1 MSISQPS
8 PEQDAP
14 DTSLPQPGK
23 PPRVLACILCQ
34 QRKVRCDRKFPCAN
48 CVRSRVQCMPAT
60 LAPRRRRRAFPE
72 RELLARV
79 RHYESLLRQNNVNFE
94 PLRNDPSGEDVSP
107 QQAEAP
113 GNESDKERPDSV
125 SADQSSASNTASPG
139 KVHEAKN
146 LWHAM
151 KQEIHDDDDT
161 NEYLSEEYV
170 KEVWDLVSWE
180 RDHLLFG
187 VRNSAVDLSTL
198 HPDPVQILRLWQ
210 IYLDNVNPLL
220 KVTHTPSLQRCII
233 EIAGNIP
240 SVKPELEALMF
251 SIYCISVSTLTTDDC
266 QAMFS
271 HSKEDLITR
280 FHFGC
285 QQALQNCRFLQT
297 SDRNVLTAL
306 FLYLVSLG
314 PKTNP
319 RSMSSMFG
327 MAIRIAERIGIHD
340 ETICAKAPVL
350 EAEMRRRLWWS
361 LKLFDIRI
369 GELADYK
376 SASLGTAWDCHIPL
390 NINDSDLCPEMTR
403 PPEAQS
409 TPTEALFVVTRS
421 MLGDFIRHSRF
432 HLDFIIPASRH
443 ANHSQTDPAGD
454 QLVIM
459 EKRIEEKYLQH
470 CDPDNSL
477 HFMTIWTL
485 RGHLARCHLV
495 QYYSE
500 HLGSPI
506 EETDKQR
513 DISISYALRMLECDT
528 RVMTSP
534 LTKGYI
540 WISQF
545 YFPFLAYVHVTN
557 ELRRRPLCGVA
568 KRAWDVMSDNYE
580 ARLTHRSTNKNP
592 IYDMFSKI
600 VLGAWEACETTMAQK
615 GKSLPVPKMV
625 LHIKL
630 RREQKEALNQT
641 TCVEEPRDGLQMDTF
656 MYNAPAPASMPTR
669 PSELSL
675 TPQMDIRDSYTAVG
689 PNSYLQ
695 SSGRS
700 PLDDSAYQ
708 LDWASLNWTGYSWPG
723 L

>member
-1 MSISQPS
+1 MSMSQPS

-14 DTSLPQPGK
+14 DTSLSQPGK
-23 PPRVLACILCQ
+23 PPRVLACVLCQ

-94 PLRNDPSGEDVSP
+94 PLRNDPNGEDVSP
-107 QQAEAP
+107 QQAESPA
-113 GNESDKERPDSV
+113 NESDKEWPDSV
-125 SADQSSASNTASPG
+125 SASRSSASNIASPG
-139 KVHEAKN
+139 IIHEAKN
-146 LWHAM
+146 FWQAI

-161 NEYLSEEYV
+161 NECLSEEYI
-170 KEVWDLVSWE
+170 KEAFDLASSD

-187 VRNSAVDLSTL
+187 VRNFAVDLSTL

-233 EIAGNIP
+233 EAAGNIP
-240 SVKPELEALMF
+240 TVKPELEALMF

-266 QAMFS
+266 QAMFY
-271 HSKEDLITR
+271 HSKEDLITT

-285 QQALQNCRFLQT
+285 HQALQNCRFLQT
-297 SDRNVLTAL
+297 SDRDVLTAF
-306 FLYLVSLG
+306 FLYLISIG

-327 MAIRIAERIGIHD
+327 IAIRIAERIGIHD
-340 ETICAKAPVL
+340 ETICAKESVL

-361 LKLFDIRI
+361 LKLFDVRI

-390 NINDSDLCPEMTR
+390 NINDSDLCPETTR

-409 TPTEALFVVTRS
+409 TPTEALFVVVRS
-421 MLGDFIRHSRF
+421 MLGDLIRRSRF

-443 ANHSQTDPAGD
+443 AIHSQSDHVGE
-454 QLVIM
+454 QLVVI
-459 EKRIEEKYLQH
+459 EKRIEEEYFQH

-477 HFMTIWTL
+477 HFMTMWTL

-495 QYYSE
+495 EYYSE

-506 EETDKQR
+506 EQTDKQR
-513 DISISYALRMLECDT
+513 DTSIFYALRMLECDT
-528 RVMTSP
+528 KVMTSP

-568 KRAWDVMSDNYE
+568 NRAWEVMSDNYE
-580 ARLTHRSTNKNP
+580 ARLTHRSNKKNP
-592 IYDMFSKI
+592 IYDMFSKT
-600 VLGAWEACETTMAQK
+600 VLGAWEACETITAQK
-615 GKSLPVPKMV
+615 GKSQPVPRMV
-625 LHIKL
+625 SDIKL
-630 RREQKEALNQT
+630 RREQNEILMQT
-641 TCVEEPRDGLQMDTF
+641 TCVKEPRGGLQMDAV
-656 MYNAPAPASMPTR
+656 MYNAPAPVSMPTR
-669 PSELSL
+669 PSELGL
-675 TPQMDIRDSYTAVG
+675 TPQMDIRDSCAAVG
-689 PNSYLQ
+689 LDPYLQ
-695 SSGRS
+695 SPGRS

-708 LDWASLNWTGYSWPG
+708 LDWASLNWTSYSWPG